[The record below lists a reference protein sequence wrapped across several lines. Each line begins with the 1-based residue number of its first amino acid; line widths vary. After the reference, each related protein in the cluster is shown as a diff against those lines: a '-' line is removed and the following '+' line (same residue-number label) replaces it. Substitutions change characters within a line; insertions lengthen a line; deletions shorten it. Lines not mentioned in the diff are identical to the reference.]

1 MTELLKKNFNNL
13 ATIGTIVLATF
24 YLEDRIN
31 NSIIKAITP
40 IESEI
45 TELKTKVKTLENS
58 TLIYN
63 FKVDAYEKYFT
74 KPKEAKL
81 EEDNH
86 GL

>member
-1 MTELLKKNFNNL
+1 MTELLKNNFNNL